1 MKLNKLAS
9 VIAVSLALASGV
21 SMADPL
27 YINVNNFDTTPFVG
41 TNGTTTTMYQL
52 GVDWSA
58 TSLYTDTVGP
68 VGVSIGDA
76 VLDTGLGSVSS
87 YLNSIG
93 GSISGAENNEGVGVS
108 HQMIFNYNNLLGTVL
123 VNDGFGGIGAKYTS
137 GTINVYSD
145 EGGGVGTALNGVQDA
160 GEKLLLTLE
169 VFDSTGGIANAI
181 LFAKVTFADPGTW
194 FFPPA
199 TDWSGAIV
207 AINARIDTNVDGL
220 APTQIGI
227 TNQYTRTSTLNGSVA
242 FNQVP
247 EPGSIA
253 LIGLGLLG
261 LGLNHRNKN
270 KKAA

>member
-9 VIAVSLALASGV
+9 VVAVSLALASGV

-27 YINVNNFDTTPFVG
+27 YINVNNFDTTPAPG
-41 TNGTTTTMYQL
+41 TNGITAVMYQL

-58 TSLYTDTVGP
+58 TSLYTDNVGP
-68 VGVSIGDA
+68 AGITFGDT
-76 VLDTGLGSVSS
+76 VLDVGFGSVSS
-87 YLNSIG
+87 YLNIAG
-93 GSISGAENNEGVGVS
+93 GSIAGIENNEGVGS
-108 HQMIFNYNNLLGTVL
+108 FHQLIFNYNNLLGTVL
-123 VNDGFGGIGAKYTS
+123 VNDGAGGIGAKYTS

-145 EGGGVGTALNGVQDA
+145 EGGAPGTEFNGVQDA
-160 GEKLLLTLE
+160 GEKLLLTLD
-169 VFDSTGGIANAI
+169 VFDSTGGIANAV
-181 LFAKVTFADPGTW
+181 LFAKVSFADPGTW

-207 AINARIDTNVDGL
+207 AINARIDTNVDGPI
-220 APTQIGI
+220 PTQIGN
-227 TNQYTRTSTLNGSVA
+227 TNQYQRTSTLNGSVA

-261 LGLNHRNKN
+261 LGLSHRNKN